1 MRQAAINALIREEL
15 LNATRL
21 QQQQRSFTLLGRGH
35 ENRVTLNRRMA
46 AVLRGCPVPRV
57 TIAGYGANH
66 YYAARV
72 FEQAAMALRAR
83 LGWCPFRIDENG
95 SVELIEERQADEA
108 AGASS
113 RSPKL
118 VDSEPARSRSVS
130 RA

>member
-1 MRQAAINALIREEL
+1 MRQAAINALIREEF
-15 LNATRL
+15 LNAARL
-21 QQQQRSFTLLGRGH
+21 QQQQSSFTLLGRGH
-35 ENRVTLNRRMA
+35 EKRVTLNRRMA

-66 YYAARV
+66 YYPARV

-95 SVELIEERQADEA
+95 SVELIAGRQADEA
-108 AGASS
+108 AAAASQ
-113 RSPKL
+113 SPKL

>member
-15 LNATRL
+15 LNAARL

-35 ENRVTLNRRMA
+35 ENRVTLDRRMA

-66 YYAARV
+66 YYPASV
-72 FEQAAMALRAR
+72 FSQAAMVLRAR
-83 LGWCPFRIDENG
+83 LGWCPFGIYESGR
-95 SVELIEERQADEA
+95 VELIEERQADEA

-113 RSPKL
+113 QSLK
-118 VDSEPARSRSVS
+118 
-130 RA
+130 